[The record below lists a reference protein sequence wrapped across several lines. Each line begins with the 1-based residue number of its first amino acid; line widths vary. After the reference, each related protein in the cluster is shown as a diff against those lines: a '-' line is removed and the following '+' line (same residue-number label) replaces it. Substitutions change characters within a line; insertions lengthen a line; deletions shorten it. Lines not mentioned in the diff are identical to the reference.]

1 MGRFRDFVDFVLAW
15 FFPTGLNVTDQRF
28 ALFAPLYRERES
40 KVRATWEE
48 WTPRVRLAW
57 GGTLLAIQRQRP
69 EWKQTTFPCDFW
81 RKKKKKKFSRK
92 YYGSSGDNYNREE
105 RSQTKERKLSQKR
118 MQTVH
123 QGKWQSMED

>member
-28 ALFAPLYRERES
+28 ALFAPLGRERES
-40 KVRATWEE
+40 KGRATWEE

-57 GGTLLAIQRQRP
+57 GGHCLLIQRQRP

-81 RKKKKKKFSRK
+81 RKKKKKKSLAENTTAQV
-92 YYGSSGDNYNREE
+92 GIIIA
-105 RSQTKERKLSQKR
+105 ERKGARLRK
-118 MQTVH
+118 
-123 QGKWQSMED
+123 EN